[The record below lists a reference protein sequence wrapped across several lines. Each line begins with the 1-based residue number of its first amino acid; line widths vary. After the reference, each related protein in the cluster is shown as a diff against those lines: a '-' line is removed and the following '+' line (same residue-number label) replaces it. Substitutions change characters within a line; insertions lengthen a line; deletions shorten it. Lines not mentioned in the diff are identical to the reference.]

1 MPKKILVVEPYKKPF
16 AMDMD
21 DSLDAMQSIVGGWIE
36 VTKPPLHD
44 DDAVVICN
52 EEGKLRGLTPNR
64 KLHHRDGVVYDVL
77 CGTFFIINAPS
88 DSDEFASLTDEQIDK
103 YIEMYGD
110 RTM

>member
-1 MPKKILVVEPYKKPF
+1 MTKKILVVEPNKKPF

-21 DSLDAMQSIVGGWIE
+21 DTLDAMQSIVGGWIE

-44 DDAVVICN
+44 DDAVIVCN

-64 KLHHRDGVVYDVL
+64 KLHHRDGVLYDVIR
-77 CGTFFIINAPS
+77 GTFFIINAPS
-88 DSDEFASLTDEQIDK
+88 NSDEFTSLTDEQIAK
-103 YIEMYGD
+103 YTELYGE

>member
-1 MPKKILVVEPYKKPF
+1 MTKKILVIEPNTKPF

-44 DDAVVICN
+44 DEAVIVCN

-64 KLHHRDGVVYDVL
+64 KLHHRDGVLYDVIR
-77 CGTFFIINAPS
+77 GTFFIINAPS
-88 DSDEFASLTDEQIDK
+88 NSDEFASLTDEQIVK
-103 YIEMYGD
+103 YTELYGE